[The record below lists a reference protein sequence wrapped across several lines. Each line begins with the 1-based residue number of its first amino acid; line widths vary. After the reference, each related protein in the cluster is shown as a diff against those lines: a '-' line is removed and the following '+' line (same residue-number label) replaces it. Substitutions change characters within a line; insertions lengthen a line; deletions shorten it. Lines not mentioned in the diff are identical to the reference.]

1 MIGGYGYGYA
11 LYKWWISAM
20 LNPKLQMLHI
30 ISFIFSSCP
39 QLHPWQKQSETKL
52 TSRLCLS
59 VCSTFCPRA
68 LSKFT
73 GTYSPRKAYRMLL
86 TKRSQL
92 GFEQVR
98 LLYKRHRIECDI
110 TSVHATGFSKR
121 KLQAAGCAHHQRW
134 AGKLQAHSL
143 EHPRVNPCGQ
153 TRERSWLHHMS

>member
-1 MIGGYGYGYA
+1 MMNFCDVESQTPNVARI
-11 LYKWWISAM
+11 L
-20 LNPKLQMLHI
+20 
-30 ISFIFSSCP
+30 SFIFSSCP

-59 VCSTFCPRA
+59 VCSTFPPRTM
-68 LSKFT
+68 SKFT
-73 GTYSPRKAYRMLL
+73 GTYSPRKACRMLL

-92 GFEQVR
+92 GFGQVR

-110 TSVHATGFSKR
+110 TSVHATGFSKH

-143 EHPRVNPCGQ
+143 EHPRVNPCGR